1 MHHNEQGPLNQEGKM
16 DEIMEIVDKINAAS
30 LRMEETA
37 LKYLVMLEE
46 LEALE
51 QEVANNGS

>member
-16 DEIMEIVDKINAAS
+16 DEIMEIIDKINAAS

-37 LKYLVMLEE
+37 LKYLVILEE

>member
-16 DEIMEIVDKINAAS
+16 DEIIEIIDKINAAS

>member
-1 MHHNEQGPLNQEGKM
+1 M

>member
-16 DEIMEIVDKINAAS
+16 DEIMEIIDKINAAS